1 MVTFSQI
8 ELEYLRGQQLGRIAT
23 VSRDQSPHVTPVA
36 FASDEERLYLNI
48 QHDSKKA
55 RNIRS
60 NPRIQ
65 FVVDDAPTWET
76 FRGVLISGKAELISS
91 GKFHEIGRD
100 LIYRKYPK
108 FEEDYPI
115 QEGSLT
121 NLILVITPTKII
133 NWGPLAV

>member
-1 MVTFSQI
+1 MFSQK

-23 VSRDQSPHVTPVA
+23 ASKDGIPQVTPVA
-36 FASDEERLYLNI
+36 FATDEEKVYLNI

-55 RNIRS
+55 RNIRN
-60 NPRIQ
+60 NPRVS

-76 FRGVLISGKAELISS
+76 FRGVLVSGNVELISS
-91 GKFHEIGRD
+91 GKFHEIGRN

-108 FEEDYPI
+108 FEEQYPI

-121 NLILVITPTKII
+121 NLILVITPTKIK
-133 NWGPLAV
+133 NWGRLAV